1 MLLSMVSYPLR
12 MRVRRISVRGS
23 LYPHNG
29 GHGVDS
35 VVCLAGGGVSTAG
48 GEEVETILPC
58 VD

>member
-1 MLLSMVSYPLR
+1 

-35 VVCLAGGGVSTAG
+35 VAYLVGYGVSRAG
-48 GEEVETILPC
+48 RREVEIIIPY